1 MDLQKASI
9 TKRAA
14 AWLLDFILVCT
25 LAVGF
30 AVVLSAVFGYDAKNV
45 EMKAAF
51 ESYGQKYGDIYA
63 VTDEV
68 YKTAPAEQKA
78 AYDAVAQISNLVMN
92 LTLVIISLALLLS
105 VMAMEFVIPLL
116 LKNGQTIGK
125 KAFGIGVI
133 RVDGVRANHMQVFVR
148 ALLGKYTVETMI
160 PVYIVM
166 MFFFGIVGIT
176 GTVVLFVLV
185 VAQLICL
192 CVTRTNSAIHDLMA
206 GTVTVDLASQQ
217 VFATTDDLI
226 AYTKRIHAER
236 AKKQDY

>member
-1 MDLQKASI
+1 MELQKASI

-30 AVVLSAVFGYDAKNV
+30 AVVLSAVLGFDAKNA
-45 EMKAAF
+45 EMKASF
-51 ESYGQKYGDIYA
+51 ENYGQKYGDIYA
-63 VTDEV
+63 VTDEG
-68 YKTAPAEQKA
+68 YKTMPAEQKS
-78 AYDAVAQISNLVMN
+78 AYDAVARISNVVMN
-92 LTLVIISLALLLS
+92 LTLVMISLSLLLS
-105 VMAMEFVIPLL
+105 VMVMEFVIPLW
-116 LKNGQTIGK
+116 LKNGQTVGK

-133 RVDGVRANHMQVFVR
+133 RVDGVRANNMQMFVR

-166 MFFFGIVGIT
+166 MVFFGIVGIT
-176 GTVVLFVLV
+176 GTVVLLVLA

-192 CVTRTNSAIHDLMA
+192 CATRTNSAIHDLMA
-206 GTVTVDLASQQ
+206 GTVTVDLPSQR
-217 VFATTDDLI
+217 VFASTEDMI